1 VRVVR
6 GAVPRVRGKVGG
18 ATMGRSKVCA
28 EVVEVAGEVTTE
40 AAGTASSGAAARSLL
55 PAATSSAARVSEAGG
70 SAPRSSWRPERS
82 WSVKGVAATP
92 GTELLVPLAKRPT
105 TAIRT
110 SARTRVLRLRARRT
124 APTPP
129 DEASASFV
137 RQEVVSSELSYAAE
151 SSIAV
156 FLVFPDRDER

>member
-1 VRVVR
+1 
-6 GAVPRVRGKVGG
+6 
-18 ATMGRSKVCA
+18 MGRSKVCA
-28 EVVEVAGEVTTE
+28 EVGGAAGEVTTD
-40 AAGTASSGAAARSLL
+40 AAGTASIGAAARSPL
-55 PAATSSAARVSEAGG
+55 AAAASSAARASCAGG
-70 SAPRSSWRPERS
+70 SDPRSSWRPES
-82 WSVKGVAATP
+82 NCSAKGVAATP
-92 GTELLVPLAKRPT
+92 GTELLAPLAKRPVT
-105 TAIRT
+105 PMRT
-110 SARTRVLRLRARRT
+110 SARTRLLRLRARRT